1 MTSIP
6 PSSAAPSLP
15 VADIPA
21 VDQDQKPL
29 AQQPEPVISQ
39 AAVPLEPKVL
49 SKEEKIEYRD
59 QDGNLLND
67 EQVKSLEGK
76 VEFKTKYET
85 KTRVVDEKGQ
95 EVPMPEG
102 GWPNDLVGGVA
113 PPHPDVEG
121 VDKETAKVE
130 SAEVPKEAA
139 ASRDGEKEAKNLK
152 AKPASEGQ
160 EATIQEEL

>member
-1 MTSIP
+1 M
-6 PSSAAPSLP
+6 
-15 VADIPA
+15 
-21 VDQDQKPL
+21 

-39 AAVPLEPKVL
+39 AAAVPPEPKVV

-67 EQVKSLEGK
+67 EQVKALEGK

-85 KTRVVDEKGQ
+85 KTRVIDEQGH
-95 EVPMPEG
+95 EIPVPEG
-102 GWPNDLVGGVA
+102 GWPEDLAGGVA

-121 VDKETAKVE
+121 VDKETPKAENVE
-130 SAEVPKEAA
+130 APKEAA
-139 ASRDGEKEAKNLK
+139 ASRDGEKEAEQLK
-152 AKPASEGQ
+152 PKPASEGQ

>member
-1 MTSIP
+1 MTSLP
-6 PSSAAPSLP
+6 PSSAAPSVP
-15 VADIPA
+15 VAD
-21 VDQDQKPL
+21 VNQDQKPL
-29 AQQPEPVISQ
+29 APPVISE
-39 AAVPLEPKVL
+39 AAVPPEPKIL

-67 EQVKSLEGK
+67 EQVKALEGK
-76 VEFKTKYET
+76 VEFQTKYET
-85 KTRVVDEKGQ
+85 KTRVVDEQGR

-102 GWPNDLVGGVA
+102 GWPDNMVGGVA

-121 VDKETAKVE
+121 VDKETAK
-130 SAEVPKEAA
+130 AENAEAPKEAPKEEA
-139 ASRDGEKEAKNLK
+139 VASSDGEKEAENLK